1 MRICHRVVIAAEA
14 TTGKGNLMLRNMTAG
29 VVLAAGL
36 AAGSSIVPA
45 TAHADDTAAY
55 LNYLRSHGVQFASN
69 DAAIQQGIQI
79 CTEGVGIAQLETKMG
94 RAQAEDYYTAAQQ
107 YLC

>member
-1 MRICHRVVIAAEA
+1 
-14 TTGKGNLMLRNMTAG
+14 MLRNMTAG